1 MEIAD
6 HVIVYQDDVPKH
18 GIYAGEDNVIYFD
31 SKGTRSILVE
41 NMDHF
46 SQQKGYFIRNYPFRP
61 YARLVSLDRAFE
73 QMRTMTSPHHFSSG
87 EQFVAWC
94 IKGGLNPGTHSGG
107 RNKHEEEIVKMT
119 IKKILTSAVD
129 VLAQHPKLQQQA
141 ETANKYLPVIIGSI
155 QLGIEIKKMVDA
167 KKQL

>member
-6 HVIVYQDDVPKH
+6 HIITYQGDVPQH
-18 GIYAGEDNVIYFD
+18 GIYAGEGNVIYFD
-31 SKGTRSILVE
+31 SKDTRSILVE

-46 SQQKGYFIRNYPFRP
+46 CQQKGCFIRNYPFRP
-61 YARLVSLDRAFE
+61 YARPESLDRAFG
-73 QMRTMTSPHHFSSG
+73 QMSKMTEHPFSSD

-94 IKGGLNPGTHSGG
+94 IKGDLNPKTHSGG
-107 RNKHEEEIVKMT
+107 RNEHEEEIIKMT

-129 VLAQHPKLQQQA
+129 VLAQHPKWQQQA

-167 KKQL
+167 KKSL

>member
-6 HVIVYQDDVPKH
+6 HIITYQGDVPQH
-18 GIYAGEDNVIYFD
+18 GIYAGEGNVIYFD

-41 NMDHF
+41 NLDHF
-46 SQQKGYFIRNYPFRP
+46 CQQKRCFIRNYPFRP
-61 YARLVSLDRAFE
+61 YARPESLDRAFE
-73 QMRTMTSPHHFSSG
+73 QMSKMTEHPFSSD

-94 IKGGLNPGTHSGG
+94 IKGDLNPKTHRSD
-107 RNKHEEEIVKMT
+107 RNKQEEEIIKMT

-129 VLAQHPKLQQQA
+129 VLAQHPKWQQQA